1 MIVASGDEQD
11 AGDLEVSVRWRGPAA
26 VVTVGGEI
34 DLVTAPE
41 LGEFVGGV
49 LEREPG
55 VLVVDL
61 RAVDFL
67 SSSGLQVLAGAHR
80 KLDAGAL
87 RVVSTSSITSRPFT
101 TTGLDEWI
109 SLFPSVDQ
117 ALAGVA
123 GAGG

>member
-1 MIVASGDEQD
+1 MAG
-11 AGDLEVSVRWRGPAA
+11 AGGDLEIAVRWRGPAA

-41 LGEFVGGV
+41 LDEVVGGV
-49 LEREPG
+49 LDDRPG

-61 RAVDFL
+61 RAVGFL

-80 KLDAGAL
+80 RLDAGAL
-87 RVVSTSSITSRPFT
+87 RVVSTSAVTSRPLT

-109 SLFPSVDQ
+109 GLFGSVDQ

-123 GAGG
+123 GTDG

>member
-1 MIVASGDEQD
+1 
-11 AGDLEVSVRWRGPAA
+11 VRWRGQAA

-41 LGEFVGGV
+41 LGEVVGGV
-49 LEREPG
+49 LERGPG

-61 RAVDFL
+61 RAVEFL

-80 KLDAGAL
+80 RLDAGAL
-87 RVVSTSSITSRPFT
+87 RVVSTSTITSRPFT

-109 SLFPSVDQ
+109 GLFPTVDH
-117 ALAGVA
+117 ALAGVS
-123 GAGG
+123 GTGG

>member
-1 MIVASGDEQD
+1 M
-11 AGDLEVSVRWRGPAA
+11 RWRGPAA

-41 LGEFVGGV
+41 LGEVVGGV

-61 RAVDFL
+61 RGVDFL

-80 KLDAGAL
+80 RLDEGAL
-87 RVVSTSSITSRPFT
+87 RVVSTSAVTSRPFT
-101 TTGLDEWI
+101 STGLDEWI
-109 SLFPSVDQ
+109 GLFTSVDQ

-123 GAGG
+123 GSGG